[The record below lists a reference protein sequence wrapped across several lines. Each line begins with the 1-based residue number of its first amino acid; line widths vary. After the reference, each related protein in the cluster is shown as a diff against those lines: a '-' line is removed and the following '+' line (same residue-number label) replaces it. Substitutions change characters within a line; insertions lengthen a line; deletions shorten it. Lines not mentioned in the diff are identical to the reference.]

1 MCPIQFLS
9 QLFYFHWGLRRD
21 VPYDMAGQ
29 ILIKKIQAASRS
41 ITGLPKHLLP
51 FPSEYTFDIAN
62 ASIDDLGHKLDSE
75 LVEIPV
81 QWVWHKSLA
90 TGIGFAM
97 ENVWSRQARRKLKNS
112 DTSLEMQKASVDEE
126 AAALG
131 FKILLKREG
140 ALEDKGVRVLVRW
153 VKGAD
158 SVLFESFCGMVKRK
172 LEGR

>member
-1 MCPIQFLS
+1 M
-9 QLFYFHWGLRRD
+9 
-21 VPYDMAGQ
+21 
-29 ILIKKIQAASRS
+29 
-41 ITGLPKHLLP
+41 
-51 FPSEYTFDIAN
+51 
-62 ASIDDLGHKLDSE
+62 
-75 LVEIPV
+75 

-97 ENVWSRQARRKLKNS
+97 ENVWSRQARRKLKSS
-112 DTSLEMQKASVDEE
+112 DTSLEMQKARVDEE

-153 VKGAD
+153 VKGSD